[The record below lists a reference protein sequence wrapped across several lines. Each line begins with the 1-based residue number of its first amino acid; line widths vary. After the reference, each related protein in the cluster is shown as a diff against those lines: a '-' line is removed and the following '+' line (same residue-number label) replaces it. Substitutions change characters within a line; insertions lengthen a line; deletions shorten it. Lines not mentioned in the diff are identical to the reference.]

1 MQIEKCKNYGKIKQE
16 KKLIC
21 VLCGQEWGVKNPFTN
36 RCENEK
42 CTGFCTWG
50 YEQNKP
56 ESFFVDNNG
65 KWHLK
70 PVPTNES
77 RL

>member
-1 MQIEKCKNYGKIKQE
+1 MNSKNYGEMKE

-21 VLCGQEWGVKNPFTN
+21 VLCGLEWGVKNQFTN
-36 RCENEK
+36 RCENVN

-50 YEQNKP
+50 YTPNNP
-56 ESFFVDNNG
+56 ESFFIDNNG

-70 PVPTNES
+70 PPPLDHTLE
-77 RL
+77 

>member
-1 MQIEKCKNYGKIKQE
+1 MGKNELHTEPKQD

-21 VLCGQEWGVKNPFTN
+21 VLCGQEWGKKNPFTN

-42 CTGFCTWG
+42 CSGVCSWG
-50 YEQNKP
+50 YELNNP
-56 ESFFVDNNG
+56 ESFFVDDDG

-70 PVPTNES
+70 EPPKN
-77 RL
+77 

>member
-1 MQIEKCKNYGKIKQE
+1 MENE

-21 VLCGQEWGVKNPFTN
+21 VLCGQEWGVKCEFTN

-50 YEQNKP
+50 YELNKP
-56 ESFFVDNNG
+56 ESFSVDEKGNWYLNPPQYE
-65 KWHLK
+65 KIILQ
-70 PVPTNES
+70 NEKII
-77 RL
+77 